1 MFSWKVYTFLNPNLV
16 GLSGVLFEVGRG
28 ELLLP
33 PCLKLVRI
41 MLETLNLARKYTH
54 TYVVPENIPFSTK
67 ALLILMMPAFFAKN
81 QRFFPK

>member
-1 MFSWKVYTFLNPNLV
+1 
-16 GLSGVLFEVGRG
+16 
-28 ELLLP
+28 
-33 PCLKLVRI
+33 

-81 QRFFPK
+81 QRFLPK